1 MGNVCR
7 LLCTF
12 NPCLNFIYL
21 MIFLFLDVLIYFNV
35 PPVFL
40 KNLQVTA
47 DEAKKIAAGFTSAD
61 GLYSGIFIGGVK

>member
-1 MGNVCR
+1 
-7 LLCTF
+7 
-12 NPCLNFIYL
+12 